1 MNKGKQNKKIIEEF
15 IYNNISYI
23 ILLIK
28 IY

>member
-1 MNKGKQNKKIIEEF
+1 MNKGKQNEKIIEEF